1 MWILTYRQFRHNAGR
16 TALMVLAIGAVVSEI
31 LILEGF
37 LAGMYAQLRS
47 TVLNRG
53 GDIVLTQAGISNFI
67 AVRSILPQLTRLDVE
82 DVAGVKV
89 AHPLTAMSAIYNRDG
104 RKTPIIILVFDDA
117 GGPTNIISGN
127 PISGDREIIIDKSL
141 AKKYGFSVG
150 DPIEISDFTF
160 TIAGISTNSSAFFT
174 PFAFINYDDLIDFY
188 LESEIAADIA
198 TFPFLSFLLVD
209 IEPGADPREVAQRIE
224 DSVAAADVF
233 LPDQLA
239 QKDEAMGRDL
249 LGPILGLLLFV
260 SYAIGTLVVG
270 MFMFTAVRARM
281 RSIGVL
287 KALGFGPAALSMA
300 VFSEAWVLTLLAIP
314 VGIVLAIAIA
324 SVITTIAPV
333 YLILAAE
340 PAAVARTTLAFL
352 AVAGLGAVAPIRQ
365 ILQVDPA
372 IVFRG

>member
-352 AVAGLGAVAPIRQ
+352 AVAGLGTVAPIRQ

>member
-53 GDIVLTQAGISNFI
+53 GDLVLTQAGISNFI

-89 AHPLTAMSAIYNRDG
+89 AHPLTAMSAIYDRDG

-117 GGPTNIISGN
+117 GGPTNIILGN

-141 AKKYGFSVG
+141 AKKYGFAVG

-160 TIAGISTNSSAFFT
+160 TIAGISANSSAFFT

-188 LESEIAADIA
+188 LESEVAADIA

-209 IEPGADPREVAQRIE
+209 IEPGADLREVAQRIE

-260 SYAIGTLVVG
+260 SYTIGALVVG

-340 PAAVARTTLAFL
+340 PAAIARTTLAFL
-352 AVAGLGAVAPIRQ
+352 AVAGLGAIAPIRQ

>member
-1 MWILTYRQFRHNAGR
+1 
-16 TALMVLAIGAVVSEI
+16 MVLAIGAVISEI

-53 GDIVLTQAGISNFI
+53 GDLVLTQAGISNFI

-82 DVAGVKV
+82 NVAGVKV
-89 AHPLTAMSAIYNRDG
+89 AHPLTAMSAIYDRDG

-117 GGPTNIISGN
+117 GGPTNIILGG

-141 AKKYGFSVG
+141 AKKYGFAVG

-160 TIAGISTNSSAFFT
+160 TIAGISSNSSAFFT

-224 DSVAAADVF
+224 DSVTAADVF
-233 LPDQLA
+233 FPDELA

-260 SYAIGTLVVG
+260 SYTIGALVVG
-270 MFMFTAVRARM
+270 MFMFTTVRARM

-300 VFSEAWVLTLLAIP
+300 VFSEAWVLILLAIP

-352 AVAGLGAVAPIRQ
+352 AVAGLGAIAPIRQ